1 MLKTFT
7 DFRNDLITIAKLSP
21 AQKGT
26 SIADGTRLEAVE
38 EYWLEAKKPIDLH
51 EINDIIQKMK
61 PQTYGLLKSTVE
73 GIEDDDCLYYKI
85 RTGEYRNHTLEIRKA
100 EGSDTVIVLSITKRK

>member
-7 DFRNDLITIAKLSP
+7 DFRNDLIAIAKLSP

-51 EINDIIQKMK
+51 EINDIIQKMT
-61 PQTYGLLKSTVE
+61 PRTYGLLKSTVE
-73 GIEDDDCLYYKI
+73 GIEDDMCLYYKI
-85 RTGEYRNHTLEIRKA
+85 KTGDYRGHMLEIRRA
-100 EGSDTVIVLSITKRK
+100 EGSDRVIVLSVTQ